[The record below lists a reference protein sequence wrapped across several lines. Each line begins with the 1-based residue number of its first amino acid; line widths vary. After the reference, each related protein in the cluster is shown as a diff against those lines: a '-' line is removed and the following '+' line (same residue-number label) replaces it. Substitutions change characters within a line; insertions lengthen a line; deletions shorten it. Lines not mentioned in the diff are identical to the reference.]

1 MHLVICI
8 HPEGLRILLHK
19 IRGGFQM
26 SDKNEEL
33 TEEERAEYEKKL
45 KELDKEIG
53 RLLRENEI
61 LRKFNAGFEENDE

>member
-26 SDKNEEL
+26 SDKNGEL
-33 TEEERAEYEKKL
+33 TEEERAEYEKKT
-45 KELDKEIG
+45 KRI
-53 RLLRENEI
+53 R
-61 LRKFNAGFEENDE
+61 